1 MGCSA
6 SKQKQSLRVNQPH
19 PRLESV
25 SAKMTAT
32 PGTGMHRYSDSGKG
46 KWTAV
51 ECTTHPDTKDPNV
64 QRVMK
69 ICGF

>member
-6 SKQKQSLRVNQPH
+6 SKQKQSLRVNQPQ
-19 PRLESV
+19 PGLESV
-25 SAKMTAT
+25 PAKMSAT

-46 KWTAV
+46 KWTAT
-51 ECTTHPDTKDPNV
+51 ESTTHPDTKDPNV